1 MDKCKLVAYD
11 TSMETDVEGLD
22 ETVGNVEEV
31 ESEIV
36 EPSEH
41 QSGTNL
47 ISMNDVILDELII
60 SIPLIVRNETMN
72 VTLPLKDF
80 SKLPIMKDKNSDV
93 FCLHIDEKF
102 YPKYEFDL
110 KLPTTSE
117 NCDKECDYDFN
128 KKNNTRNS

>member
-1 MDKCKLVAYD
+1 MDKYKLVAYD
-11 TSMETDVEGLD
+11 TSMETDVEVPD
-22 ETVGNVEEV
+22 KTIENVEEV

-47 ISMNDVILDELII
+47 ISMNDVIPNELII
-60 SIPLIVRNETMN
+60 SIPLIVRNETTN

-80 SKLPIMKDKNSDV
+80 SKLPITKDENSDV

-102 YPKYEFDL
+102 DPKCEFDL
-110 KLPTTSE
+110 KPPTTSE
-117 NCDKECDYDFN
+117 NFDKECDYDL
-128 KKNNTRNS
+128 KKNNTRSS